1 MEKRE
6 YSLRKI
12 FENQILN
19 DLYDVRGDGFEC
31 VYFKMYGKPKAVI
44 KSEECRNEMMNFIN
58 ETIKDKEI
66 QQQLLDKFNSCRD
79 YSLEEMTLW
88 DRQYYKLGFLD
99 GMYLKNKL
107 QKSQEKLSNKPIYNS
122 KKDSFFNECRDSI
135 IDFVN
140 HKQYGKWKERE
151 DYKSICNKIFEI
163 KEKYPNVRH
172 FIDEDVITELSQ
184 KELKA
189 VSEIINLSKKCE
201 RIELVETFKLGLK
214 EGWSI

>member
-1 MEKRE
+1 ME
-6 YSLRKI
+6 RK
-12 FENQILN
+12 
-19 DLYDVRGDGFEC
+19 
-31 VYFKMYGKPKAVI
+31 
-44 KSEECRNEMMNFIN
+44 
-58 ETIKDKEI
+58 
-66 QQQLLDKFNSCRD
+66 
-79 YSLEEMTLW
+79 
-88 DRQYYKLGFLD
+88 
-99 GMYLKNKL
+99 
-107 QKSQEKLSNKPIYNS
+107 
-122 KKDSFFNECRDSI
+122 
-135 IDFVN
+135 
-140 HKQYGKWKERE
+140 KERK